1 MKIGIISDIHSNA
14 TALRAVLDDIDTD
27 MLLCAGDVI
36 GYNAEPNE
44 VIDLLRDHDATCVM
58 GNHDAAA
65 VGLLRFTGM
74 PKTAVVHNTEA
85 LTDDNFAYLRSMRSQ
100 YRDRIDGLELY
111 MVHGSPNNKFRDYVH
126 DVDDTIF
133 EAFEHPPDVLILG
146 HTHIPLNTLHDH
158 TLVINPGSVGQ
169 PRDGNPDASYAI
181 LDTETREATHHRVTY
196 DIDATADKTKDEI
209 AVKYGTRLY
218 EGK

>member
-1 MKIGIISDIHSNA
+1 
-14 TALRAVLDDIDTD
+14 
-27 MLLCAGDVI
+27 
-36 GYNAEPNE
+36 
-44 VIDLLRDHDATCVM
+44 
-58 GNHDAAA
+58 
-65 VGLLRFTGM
+65 M